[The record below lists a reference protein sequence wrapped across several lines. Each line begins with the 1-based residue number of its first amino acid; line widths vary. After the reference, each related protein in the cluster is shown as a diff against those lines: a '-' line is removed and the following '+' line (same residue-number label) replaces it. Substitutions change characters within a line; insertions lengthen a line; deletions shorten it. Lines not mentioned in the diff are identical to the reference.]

1 MVGGSVV
8 PNIPVWAT
16 TDDDGDD
23 GVTIEKSTDGKT
35 SEGAVA
41 TLLDDDSGVAVHAAS
56 NKLIIYVDV
65 ATLPLYGALSGV
77 SSVLLGAAAF
87 LKKKFRK

>member
-1 MVGGSVV
+1 MRKHSKDVSKVASFLMSVAMVGGSVV

-56 NKLIIYVDV
+56 NKLIIYVD
-65 ATLPLYGALSGV
+65 
-77 SSVLLGAAAF
+77 SSVSAGS
-87 LKKKFRK
+87 